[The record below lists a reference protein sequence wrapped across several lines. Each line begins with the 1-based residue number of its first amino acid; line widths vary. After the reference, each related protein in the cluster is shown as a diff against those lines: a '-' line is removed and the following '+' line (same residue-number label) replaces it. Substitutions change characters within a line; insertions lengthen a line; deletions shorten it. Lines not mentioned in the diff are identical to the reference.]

1 MSRDAHDRNLEC
13 MHRLPIPPSRPLP
26 GTATSAAR
34 LLVVVNARASGVE
47 DPERTAAELVALLQE
62 LGREAD
68 GEVTHSEAGLLE
80 ALRAAAAAG
89 RRLVLVGGDGSLHA
103 AANAPLDRLPELALV
118 PAGRANNIAR
128 ALGIPTERADA
139 LATAANAPARALDV
153 LLVRTPE
160 RSMYA
165 LEAVSAGFHA
175 AARSTYT
182 GENSS
187 DLRQGVRALAAAVR
201 DYSPYR
207 LRALIDWQEHASAVA
222 AQLFVANLP
231 YFGFGFRIDPHA
243 DGGDGRLGVILIE
256 APGRGALLRLL
267 GATYRGRH
275 LGRPGVRRIPGLR
288 VELPEP
294 LPLVADATPLG
305 TTTATVTLDP
315 ARLRVAAHAK
325 GPS

>member
-1 MSRDAHDRNLEC
+1 VAV
-13 MHRLPIPPSRPLP
+13 
-26 GTATSAAR
+26 AA
-34 LLVVVNARASGVE
+34 S
-47 DPERTAAELVALLQE
+47 
-62 LGREAD
+62 
-68 GEVTHSEAGLLE
+68 
-80 ALRAAAAAG
+80 
-89 RRLVLVGGDGSLHA
+89 
-103 AANAPLDRLPELALV
+103 
-118 PAGRANNIAR
+118 
-128 ALGIPTERADA
+128 
-139 LATAANAPARALDV
+139 APARALDA
-153 LLVRTPE
+153 LLVRTPG
-160 RSMYA
+160 RSVYA

-207 LRALIDWQEHASAVA
+207 LRALIDGRELATATA

-231 YFGFGFRIDPHA
+231 YFGFGFHVDPHA
-243 DGGDGRLGVILIE
+243 DGADGRLAAILIE
-256 APGRGALLRLL
+256 ARGRAALLGLL
-267 GATYRGRH
+267 GATYSGRH
-275 LGRPGVRRIPGLR
+275 LGRRGVRRIEGLR

>member
-1 MSRDAHDRNLEC
+1 MP
-13 MHRLPIPPSRPLP
+13 RLPIPSGRPLP
-26 GTATSAAR
+26 RTASSAAR
-34 LLVVVNARASGVE
+34 LLVVVNSRASGVG

-68 GEVTHSEAGLLE
+68 GAVTHTEAGLHE
-80 ALRAAAAAG
+80 ALRAGAAAG

-103 AANAPLDRLPELALV
+103 AANAPLDELPDLALI

-128 ALGIPTERADA
+128 ALGIPTDRAGA
-139 LATAANAPARALDV
+139 VAVAAHGAARALDA

-160 RSMYA
+160 RSLYA
-165 LEAVSAGFHA
+165 VEAVSAGFHA

-201 DYSPYR
+201 GYAPYR
-207 LRALIDWQEHASAVA
+207 LRALVDGQELASGTA

-231 YFGFGFRIDPHA
+231 YFGFGFRVDPHA
-243 DGGDGRLGVILIE
+243 DGGDGRLAAILIQ
-256 APGRGALLRLL
+256 ARGRAALLGLL

-275 LGRPGVRRIPGLR
+275 LGRRGVRRIAGLR
-288 VELPEP
+288 VELTEP

-305 TTTATVTLDP
+305 VTTATVTVEP
-315 ARLRVAAHAK
+315 ARLRVAAQAK